1 MCVNVRACMNFLTFL
16 RISLRKFSVLPAV
29 SRFNASAARSY
40 REVGDRGCMDR
51 RWWKVGEGAG
61 VGEMVPP
68 NFPLAAAGSKA
79 LQWVGKLD
87 C

>member
-1 MCVNVRACMNFLTFL
+1 MCASVRACMNFLTFL

-29 SRFNASAARSY
+29 SRFNASAARLY
-40 REVGDRGCMDR
+40 GGGCLESEM
-51 RWWKVGEGAG
+51 VEG
-61 VGEMVPP
+61 VGGVGATVPP

-79 LQWVGKLD
+79 LQWVGKLE